1 MSWRN
6 GSESGRVA
14 FTVCP
19 SPHPPPT
26 QQQSHNVS
34 IAIVGLPIRLD
45 LQKFAVR
52 LSNSAVRGE
61 AILRVSE
68 SLPQTVDITT
78 KHKATYYR
86 LNNKS
91 DCHRKRNFAFL
102 CCYVLCSAQPR
113 NEIWLQFILNIRINH
128 YWLIHTPTFII
139 CMNSSSVVRTYFII
153 STLWYVISV
162 TSLQLSASFQ
172 WKTTEFS

>member
-19 SPHPPPT
+19 SPHHPPST

-61 AILRVSE
+61 AILRVGE
-68 SLPQTVDITT
+68 SLPQAIDSTT
-78 KHKATYYR
+78 KHKEY
-86 LNNKS
+86 
-91 DCHRKRNFAFL
+91 
-102 CCYVLCSAQPR
+102 
-113 NEIWLQFILNIRINH
+113 ILQAE
-128 YWLIHTPTFII
+128 
-139 CMNSSSVVRTYFII
+139 
-153 STLWYVISV
+153 
-162 TSLQLSASFQ
+162 Q
-172 WKTTEFS
+172 